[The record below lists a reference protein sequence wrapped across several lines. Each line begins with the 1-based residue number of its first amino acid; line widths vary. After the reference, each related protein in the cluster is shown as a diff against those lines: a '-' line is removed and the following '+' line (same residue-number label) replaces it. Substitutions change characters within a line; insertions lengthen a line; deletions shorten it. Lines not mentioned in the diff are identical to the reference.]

1 MTLEGKKKGT
11 VLKEFAR
18 GTRSELETAPHQPA
32 EMSSGVFPGQR
43 RMGVIR
49 SLNTDILGNI

>member
-18 GTRSELETAPHQPA
+18 GRSELETALYKL
-32 EMSSGVFPGQR
+32 QR
-43 RMGVIR
+43 YHVVSFLVRGGWGIFI
-49 SLNTDILGNI
+49 NTDILGNI